1 MNVCLNIFIFYFNIY
16 IYVWLIV
23 ILFVKVNIFK
33 KRGVIGLK
41 KKNVYVLLI
50 IDIWLWYFVYM
61 FIYRKKSNIRF
72 DENWKGVFI
81 VMVIFINEE
90 GKFNLERMI
99 EMVFILNVY
108 NFKR

>member
-1 MNVCLNIFIFYFNIY
+1 
-16 IYVWLIV
+16 
-23 ILFVKVNIFK
+23 
-33 KRGVIGLK
+33 
-41 KKNVYVLLI
+41 
-50 IDIWLWYFVYM
+50 M

-90 GKFNLERMI
+90 GKFNLEGMI